1 MANDPNLPIEQTSY
15 GILPTPPSPTQT
27 SPTLTQSTSNS
38 ASNSSSSPP
47 GPTTPPRQSR
57 SRTRYGDVGRVPLHR
72 RGTSKTYERLE
83 DLLKEAGYKETRV
96 FTPEGER
103 AEEHGGTRKSNDHS
117 NNRIS
122 GMSAVVGFLAGLMPN
137 NATNSHSR
145 PASLVRTSS
154 GDATVVPT
162 RGYSPPPSPSP
173 FLHHRPHTP
182 TTDMTSSI
190 ESLGEPTPRPT
201 RRPPSRSST
210 PQQHHRPQL
219 AHRTSNNNT
228 QAPPHVNSTFHRQL
242 PHQPSHTSLHHLLP
256 PSPHPPPQIA
266 HPRPSRAG
274 AYLRHMAS
282 ASSIP
287 QRPSSTPVRRS
298 TDSDG
303 GEEHAEPPLPPTWL
317 ESVARAVLFGGSG
330 AYVGGPHAHP
340 HLSLVDNSGKHH
352 HHQHHQNQQQRTLRT
367 TRSSLS
373 QVSTKRPLKAQRSG
387 LSDHTNTNTHS
398 TFLAPPP
405 LFAQLERGRAGRSEG
420 EVSKTRVVCRS
431 APGSRAGSLVR
442 EREEKPK
449 TRFRGKRK
457 SVDLVPSLTKTQT
470 EGDSWVTGASSRG
483 RKGGDRYLGAWGAGL
498 DDDDEQQQEQGD
510 GMGGLSSEEED
521 DGELDLAR
529 ILVHPKRQN
538 SIRSLRKHLHQAL
551 SDSAGVSNPHLA
563 GAAAGRGMNVG
574 RLSHRP
580 ATTAEDWDGEG
591 RSRVEEAWSEWV
603 RKGVRAGGGGEDDD
617 DDEFVGFPTRGSE
630 RSGSGKS
637 RLGIP
642 AWGNR

>member
-1 MANDPNLPIEQTSY
+1 
-15 GILPTPPSPTQT
+15 
-27 SPTLTQSTSNS
+27 
-38 ASNSSSSPP
+38 
-47 GPTTPPRQSR
+47 
-57 SRTRYGDVGRVPLHR
+57 
-72 RGTSKTYERLE
+72 
-83 DLLKEAGYKETRV
+83 
-96 FTPEGER
+96 
-103 AEEHGGTRKSNDHS
+103 
-117 NNRIS
+117 
-122 GMSAVVGFLAGLMPN
+122 
-137 NATNSHSR
+137 
-145 PASLVRTSS
+145 
-154 GDATVVPT
+154 
-162 RGYSPPPSPSP
+162 
-173 FLHHRPHTP
+173 
-182 TTDMTSSI
+182 
-190 ESLGEPTPRPT
+190 
-201 RRPPSRSST
+201 
-210 PQQHHRPQL
+210 
-219 AHRTSNNNT
+219 
-228 QAPPHVNSTFHRQL
+228 
-242 PHQPSHTSLHHLLP
+242 
-256 PSPHPPPQIA
+256 
-266 HPRPSRAG
+266 
-274 AYLRHMAS
+274 MAS

-303 GEEHAEPPLPPTWL
+303 GEEGAEPPLPPTWL

-330 AYVGGPHAHP
+330 AYVGGPHAHS

-352 HHQHHQNQQQRTLRT
+352 HYQHHQNQQQQRTLRT

-373 QVSTKRPLKAQRSG
+373 QVSTKGSHKYKAQRSG

-405 LFAQLERGRAGRSEG
+405 LLAQLERGRAGRSEG

-457 SVDLVPSLTKTQT
+457 SVGEDLVPSLAKTQT
-470 EGDSWVTGASSRG
+470 EGDSWVTDASSRG
-483 RKGGDRYLGAWGAGL
+483 QKGGDRYLGAWGAGL
-498 DDDDEQQQEQGD
+498 DDDDDDEQEQEQGD

-538 SIRSLRKHLHQAL
+538 SIRSLRKHLHHAI
-551 SDSAGVSNPHLA
+551 SDSAGVSNPHLV
-563 GAAAGRGMNVG
+563 GAAAGRGVNVG

-580 ATTAEDWDGEG
+580 TTTEEDWDGES
-591 RSRVEEAWSEWV
+591 RSRVEEAWSGWV
-603 RKGVRAGGGGEDDD
+603 RKGVGAGRDDD
-617 DDEFVGFPTRGSE
+617 DDDDFVGFPTRGSG